1 MNQTPARSS
10 GGPLATAVL
19 IISLSLLVCG
29 GAFGLAGARGAAHV
43 MWAVT
48 TLVGLGSA
56 VWWVW
61 SSARKHQL
69 GVDVIAVLA
78 LIGTLV
84 VREFLAGAIVTV
96 MLATGR
102 VLEARARLRVR
113 EVSCASS
120 GSARRGSC
128 IECKERP

>member
-1 MNQTPARSS
+1 MESWYSPARV
-10 GGPLATAVL
+10 PLANV
-19 IISLSLLVCG
+19 V
-29 GAFGLAGARGAAHV
+29 
-43 MWAVT
+43 WAVT

-61 SSARKHQL
+61 SSARKRRL

-84 VREFLAGAIVTV
+84 VGEFLAGAVVTV

-102 VLEARARLRVR
+102 VLEARAAARARSELRVLR
-113 EVSCASS
+113 ERAPRLVHRVARSDPDLTVHR
-120 GSARRGSC
+120 RRGA
-128 IECKERP
+128 R